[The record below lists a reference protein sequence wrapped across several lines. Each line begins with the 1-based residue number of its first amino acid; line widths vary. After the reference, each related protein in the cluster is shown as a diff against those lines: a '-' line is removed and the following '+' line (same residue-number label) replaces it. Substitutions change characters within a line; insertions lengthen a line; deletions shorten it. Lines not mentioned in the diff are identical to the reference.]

1 MNQMSHASASS
12 MAEYLGDTMDLSDC
26 QLVLSDGSQ
35 DLALVIGEP
44 KDAKVMVISYTM
56 KIKDMVESEFI
67 ECISSTAMDSLTEE
81 IQARR
86 AACEKKPAR
95 KRRRPKSAPLIMEQ
109 NSVIG
114 QDRSSGTGGD
124 KAPQMQGRR
133 NPHIQALSGAPLLPA
148 ADLWECRDPCCKT
161 SP

>member
-1 MNQMSHASASS
+1 MSAAGELMNQMSHASASS

-35 DLALVIGEP
+35 DLALVIGES
-44 KDAKVMVISYTM
+44 KDAKVMVVSYTM

-86 AACEKKPAR
+86 AACEKPAR
-95 KRRRPKSAPLIMEQ
+95 KRRRPKSAPLSWSRIP
-109 NSVIG
+109 S
-114 QDRSSGTGGD
+114 
-124 KAPQMQGRR
+124 
-133 NPHIQALSGAPLLPA
+133 
-148 ADLWECRDPCCKT
+148 
-161 SP
+161 